1 MRKVLLSGSMYIAEQ
16 SIQCYVNRRTKRSK
30 TRRGVSVSLVSMNG
44 CIGPILL
51 VSSCGGV
58 QWGSACESCK
68 NLTVE
73 RSLDQLENS
82 FRGLGYFN

>member
-1 MRKVLLSGSMYIAEQ
+1 MYIAEQ
-16 SIQCYVNRRTKRSK
+16 SIQCYVDRRTKRSK

-51 VSSCGGV
+51 VSLCGRDHCV

-73 RSLDQLENS
+73 RSLDQSENN
-82 FRGLGYFN
+82 FRGLDYFN